1 MKKTIII
8 FFCLILSFTSA
19 YAVKAMFYM
28 LNGDQFEAELLTENF
43 SFITPYSEIVLTSTD
58 ITQIVFPTPG
68 NRITR
73 IYTNMSGEKIS
84 GILLND
90 SFKIQT
96 VGNELTILKDKVK
109 KIVLD
114 NESETPLKYTAEI
127 VLRSGDYLFGMI
139 EIEKVELETSYG
151 MLNIAIKDIQNIEFE
166 GLGNVISVVSLRKGN
181 EMKGVIV
188 NNYIPFQLMNDTK
201 IEIVPDRIKRLS
213 FKHRVFDE
221 INTSVS
227 GFESETFQSPV
238 SVIKIDK
245 FNKYAYAGYEN
256 GYIRTWDLQTGK
268 LWQSFKAHDGVIRD
282 IVVDSQAKYLVSGG
296 QDGLIKIWDLNSE
309 ENLRTLS
316 GHQNWIISL
325 DLTSDGSVIVSGS
338 RDKSIKLWDFNTGRL
353 LQTIPNHTSTVMA
366 VNIHPDDTFFLSTSI
381 DQRCFWWD
389 MRAFMENKGETI
401 NLFGSYQRKGDS
413 SRSGIVTVDGKYAVA
428 GFSDGEI
435 IAWHVLD
442 ASKKLNRVGLETIS
456 RTLITTLQSFVV
468 DNKSYIMAGNAS
480 SALNIYE
487 IGGNKLEFIK
497 DITVGSGLTSVF
509 VTEDGQY
516 IVKGFE
522 DGKIKLEVFELEE

>member
-1 MKKTIII
+1 MRKNLIII
-8 FFCLILSFTSA
+8 FVLILSLTYSF
-19 YAVKAMFYM
+19 AVEVVFHM
-28 LNGDQFEAELLTENF
+28 LNGDQFEAELLTEIF
-43 SFITPYSEIVLTSTD
+43 AFITPYSEIELTAKD
-58 ITQIVFPTPG
+58 ITEIVFPTPG

-73 IYTNMSGEKIS
+73 IYTNMSREKVS

-90 SFKIQT
+90 SFKIRT
-96 VGNELTILKDKVK
+96 VGNELSILKDKVK
-109 KIVLD
+109 RIVFE
-114 NESETPLKYTAEI
+114 NELETPLKYTADI
-127 VLRSGDYLFGMI
+127 LLRSGDRLFGMI
-139 EIEKVELETSYG
+139 EIEKIELETSYG
-151 MLNIAIKDIQNIEFE
+151 MLNIAVKEIQNIEFE
-166 GLGNVISVVSLRKGN
+166 GLGNVISAVSLRKGN

-201 IEIVPDRIKRLS
+201 IEIVPDRIERLS

-221 INTSVS
+221 INTSVK
-227 GFESETFQSPV
+227 GFESEAFQSPV
-238 SVIKIDK
+238 SVIKIDA
-245 FNKYAYAGYEN
+245 FNKYAYAGYED

-268 LWQSFKAHDGVIRD
+268 LWQNFKAHEGVIRD

-309 ENLRTLS
+309 ENLRTLN

-389 MRAFMENKGETI
+389 MRAFMENKEETVT
-401 NLFGSYQRKGDS
+401 LYGSYQRKGDS
-413 SRSGIVTVDGKYAVA
+413 ARSGIVTIDGKYAVA

-435 IAWHVLD
+435 IAWNVFD
-442 ASKKLNRVGLETIS
+442 ESKKLNRAGLETIS
-456 RTLITTLQSFVV
+456 RTMITTLLSFSV
-468 DNKSYIMAGNAS
+468 DKKAYLAAGNTGS
-480 SALNIYE
+480 SINIYE
-487 IGGNKLEFIK
+487 IDENSLTFIK
-497 DITVGSGLTSVF
+497 EIVVGSGLTSIF
-509 VTEDGQY
+509 ITKDGQY
-516 IVKGFE
+516 LIKGFQ
-522 DGKIKLEVFELEE
+522 DGKIKLEEFEIGD